1 MESKTK
7 TLEEIIFGAS
17 ISSNKN
23 TKISKTVFLGN
34 SSFRGVSGLQPTPY
48 LHDYIKLSN

>member
-17 ISSNKN
+17 THQI
-23 TKISKTVFLGN
+23 KIPKYQ
-34 SSFRGVSGLQPTPY
+34 RPGVK
-48 LHDYIKLSN
+48 DKLVQLLRLM